1 MTSAANARLRASNHS
16 RLWRMG
22 ERVSRP
28 TMRLSAARPAHKL
41 PDRLAGKR
49 TADVEHEPTRMMR
62 CQE

>member
-41 PDRLAGKR
+41 PDRQAGKR
-49 TADVEHEPTRMMR
+49 ADVEHEPTRMMMCR
-62 CQE
+62 E